1 MVKRLIIV
9 LLLLG
14 LVFGGIFGWKHHQAQ
29 QQAAQA
35 SAPPPPATIAATEV
49 RTESWQPY
57 LFAVGSLVATQGIHV
72 TNEVA
77 GQVEKIHFQ
86 SGQVVTEGEPLLQL
100 DDSVDRAELAG
111 LVAQRRLAEIRF
123 KRITELLQKNV
134 VPKADYDE
142 AQANLDNA
150 SAQVA
155 SQRRRIEEKQIQ
167 APFAGLLGIRE
178 VDIGEYL
185 AAGARIVPLQALDP
199 IYVDYSLP
207 EQNFAR
213 LSAGQSV
220 RLTVKAYP
228 KRTFQ
233 GRIEA
238 INPGID
244 PGTRSVRIRAVLD
257 NPGHHLRPGMF
268 AEVRT
273 LLPERANV
281 LTLPRTAIT
290 YAPYGDS
297 VFVIEEADGDLVV
310 QRRQVQT
317 GEVREGRVEI
327 VQGLEAGERVVAA
340 GQVKLRNGQRVRID
354 NSVEL
359 DQRAGPVGES

>member
-1 MVKRLIIV
+1 MIKRLFVV
-9 LLLLG
+9 LILLG
-14 LVFGGIFGWKHHQAQ
+14 LVFGGIFGWKYYQAQ
-29 QQAAQA
+29 QRAARA
-35 SAPPPPATIAATEV
+35 SAPPPPATVAAAEV

-57 LFAVGSLVATQGIHV
+57 LFAVGSLVAAQGIHV
-72 TNEVA
+72 TTEVA

-86 SGQVVTEGEPLLQL
+86 PGQVVAEGEPLLQL
-100 DDSVDRAELAG
+100 DDSVDRAVLDG

-123 KRITELLQKNV
+123 KRITELLEKNV
-134 VPKADYDE
+134 VPKADFDE

-155 SQRRRIEEKQIQ
+155 SQRRRIEEKQIR
-167 APFAGLLGIRE
+167 APFAGLIGIRE
-178 VDIGEYL
+178 VDVGEYL
-185 AAGARIVPLQALDP
+185 SPGARIVPLQALDP
-199 IYVDYSLP
+199 IYADYSLP
-207 EQNFAR
+207 EQHLAR
-213 LSAGQSV
+213 LSAGQTV

-228 KRTFQ
+228 NRTFQ
-233 GRIEA
+233 GRVEA

-244 PGTRSVRIRAVLD
+244 PGTRSVRIRAILA

-273 LLPERANV
+273 LLPEREDV
-281 LTLPRTAIT
+281 LTLPRTAIS

-297 VFVIEEADGDLVV
+297 VFVIEEQDGDLVV

-317 GEVREGRVEI
+317 GESREGRVEI

-359 DQRAGPVGES
+359 DRQIGSAGES